1 MKETIQLCKIISPL
15 PYYSFHETPGDIV
28 HTLLTAFPL
37 LLFLCYPFPSLRYS
51 SPGGNTQKSYICKGC
66 QSWLLDNCQ
75 RARGPSPAFQV
86 VWFKLFPRGTD
97 PPGSALV
104 FHSQELHCSGN
115 TRAARSP
122 FSLQLPSHQQVEP
135 RSLTLGYIQVP
146 SNILILQP

>member
-1 MKETIQLCKIISPL
+1 MLALPAFYAGSKKVVFLL

-37 LLFLCYPFPSLRYS
+37 LLFLCYPFPSPRHS

-66 QSWLLDNCQ
+66 QSWLLDNCP

-86 VWFKLFPRGTD
+86 ARFKLFPQGTD

-104 FHSQELHCSGN
+104 FHSRELHCSGH
-115 TRAARSP
+115 TRCLRPFLASAATTPTGRAT
-122 FSLQLPSHQQVEP
+122 LPHAGLHS
-135 RSLTLGYIQVP
+135 RAI
-146 SNILILQP
+146 